1 MNTPDHTNRGHAEFS
16 PSSLKYVAGCAGYQG
31 REGTSEAAEKGT
43 RIHEA
48 LEVRNP
54 SALHDEEEVG
64 IYEAIVDEETAFLEA
79 FVKGAEHEELNEI
92 QLDVELDG
100 VSTWGTC
107 DRLIVVGEKAVL
119 ADYKTGIS
127 KIDPPRDNWQARAY
141 TVGAFQAYPDIQE
154 ITFVFYVPVRNETLT
169 GVFKREELPEL
180 IETLTKVI
188 KDGERVRPKWEKSQP
203 ELDELNPTVDC
214 RFCTYEDRCPALGG
228 LAVEVAAR
236 VANNKIPKGDIDD
249 PEDLETLEHLW
260 VVAKIVTNWATRI
273 RAKAIAKAKAGEEFP
288 TLRLRSMGASRKC
301 TDNNKLVEIAE
312 DFGLSKSELLD
323 LANLPIKK
331 VADAVGAT
339 AEKGGKR
346 KKSNNFLDV
355 LESSSIVETSETRYT
370 LS

>member
-1 MNTPDHTNRGHAEFS
+1 MNTPDHTSRDHAEFS

-31 REGTSEAAEKGT
+31 RDGTSEAAEKGT

-48 LEVRNP
+48 LEVRDP
-54 SALHDEEEVG
+54 SALHNEEETG
-64 IYEAIVDEETAFLEA
+64 IYDAIVAEETAFLEA
-79 FVKGAEHEELNEI
+79 FVKGADHEELNEVL
-92 QLDVELDG
+92 LDVALDG
-100 VSTWGTC
+100 VNTWGTC
-107 DRLIVVGEKAVL
+107 DRLIIVGDKAVL

-188 KDGERVRPKWEKSQP
+188 KDGERVRPKWEEGQP

-214 RFCTYEDRCPALGG
+214 RFCAHEDHCPALGG
-228 LAVEVAAR
+228 LAVEVASR
-236 VANNKIPKGDIDD
+236 VADSKIPKGDIAD
-249 PEDLETLEHLW
+249 PDDLETLEHLW

-273 RAKAIAKAKAGEEFP
+273 KSKAIAKAKAGAEFP

-301 TDNNKLVEIAE
+301 TDNTKMVKIAE
-312 DFGLSKSELLD
+312 DFGLSVEELLE
-323 LANLPIKK
+323 LTNIPIKK
-331 VADAVGAT
+331 VADAVGDT
-339 AEKGGKR
+339 AAKGGKR
-346 KKSNNFLDV
+346 KKSNNFLDA
-355 LESSSIVETSETRYT
+355 LETSSIIESSETRYT